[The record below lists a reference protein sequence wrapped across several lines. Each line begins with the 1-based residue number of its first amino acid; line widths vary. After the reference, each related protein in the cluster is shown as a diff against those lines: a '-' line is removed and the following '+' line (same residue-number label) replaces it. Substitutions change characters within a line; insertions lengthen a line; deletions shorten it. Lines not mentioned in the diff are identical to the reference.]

1 MSEAT
6 QPDEQLRETV
16 CAELAEPDLP
26 SLRGA
31 EEPCWDE
38 AAWYAPAG
46 QERTRQKPFP
56 VPRACHGWH
65 GIERDPRN
73 GALFR
78 FFTRHAWLSIA
89 APAGPATLHFT
100 VPHAALPE
108 ALERL
113 RLGVCGVPVELRQA
127 PYPDACCEV
136 TVELDDTLVALVR
149 RAGRLTLSLTS
160 PVVARPSLL
169 YPGSRDSRQLT
180 LAITQPRL
188 RER

>member
-1 MSEAT
+1 MNEAS
-6 QPDEQLRETV
+6 QPDQQLREEV
-16 CAELAEPDLP
+16 CAELAEADVPGLD
-26 SLRGA
+26 GA
-31 EEPCWDE
+31 SGGCWDQ

-46 QERTRQKPFP
+46 QERARQKPFP

-78 FFTRHAWLSIA
+78 FFTRHAWLSIP
-89 APAGPATLHFT
+89 APAGPATLCFT
-100 VPHAALPE
+100 VPHVALPE

-113 RLGVCGVPVELRQA
+113 RLGVCGVPVEYLQT
-127 PYPDACCEV
+127 PCPDACCEV
-136 TVELDDTLVALVR
+136 TVELCDTLVALVR

-169 YPGSRDSRQLT
+169 NPGSRDSRQLT